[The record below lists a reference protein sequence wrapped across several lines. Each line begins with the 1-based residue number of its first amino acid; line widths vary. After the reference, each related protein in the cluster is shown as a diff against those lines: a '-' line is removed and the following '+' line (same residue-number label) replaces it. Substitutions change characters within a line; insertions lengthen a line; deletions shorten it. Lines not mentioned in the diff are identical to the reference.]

1 MTDTSSP
8 TITIELNGT
17 SRRATSGLT
26 IRALVKAVSVDGDN
40 ADLTALANTANNPP
54 TSNDTTVD
62 DDFDGYA
69 VAINDEIVPKSTW
82 QTATISDGDRIEL
95 LTAVQGG

>member
-17 SRRATSGLT
+17 SRRAARGVTVRT
-26 IRALVKAVSVDGDN
+26 LVKAVSVDGDN
-40 ADLTALANTANNPP
+40 ADLTALAEN
-54 TSNDTTVD
+54 NDTGTD

-69 VAINDEIVPKSTW
+69 IAINDEIVPKSTW

>member
-1 MTDTSSP
+1 MTDTSIP
-8 TITIELNGT
+8 TIIIELNGT
-17 SRRATSGLT
+17 SRRVASGLT
-26 IRALVKAVSVDGDN
+26 LRTLVKAVSVDGDN
-40 ADLTALANTANNPP
+40 ADLTAVAENYDTAAE
-54 TSNDTTVD
+54 